1 VDSQFIASPHTAA
14 GALTRVATGT
24 ALKTLLQIG
33 VPAGVP
39 LNVLGWGVA
48 FRGVAAADPPG
59 EVYLLE
65 SDTAATVT
73 SLTPDLWRLPAE
85 AASRCVGGA
94 ALTGHTASAEG
105 TITASRMLDPQQVHP
120 QTGYSVW
127 FPADARPRVGQSAA
141 RYLRIRANFT
151 VTVDGV
157 PWIVWDE

>member
-73 SLTPDLWRLPAE
+73 SLTPDL
-85 AASRCVGGA
+85 
-94 ALTGHTASAEG
+94 
-105 TITASRMLDPQQVHP
+105 
-120 QTGYSVW
+120 
-127 FPADARPRVGQSAA
+127 
-141 RYLRIRANFT
+141 
-151 VTVDGV
+151 
-157 PWIVWDE
+157 